1 MTTEKGSALTGC
13 CLFYYLAKRGKN
25 LYNRRMTK
33 LATNIQKL
41 INLLQDGN
49 SWCRE
54 SAAQKLSGEKCEYD
68 DQDAAKWCLLGGSM
82 KLFGLASVEYFEVY
96 NFLRHQVGQSTISH
110 FNDTSKHKD
119 VMKFLQNC
127 LVAAKNPAQ
136 AKAA

>member
-1 MTTEKGSALTGC
+1 MITEKGSALTGC
-13 CLFYYLAKRGKN
+13 CLFYYLAKRAKN

-33 LATNIQKL
+33 LVKNIEKL
-41 INLLQDGN
+41 IALLQDGN

-54 SAAQKLSGEKCEYD
+54 GAAQKLSGEKCEYD
-68 DQDAAKWCLLGGSM
+68 DKDAAKWCLLGGSM

-96 NFLRHQVGQSTISH
+96 NFLRGQVGQVTVSH

-119 VMKFLQNC
+119 IMKFLQNC
-127 LVAAKNPAQ
+127 LVAAKNPTQ

>member
-1 MTTEKGSALTGC
+1 
-13 CLFYYLAKRGKN
+13 
-25 LYNRRMTK
+25 MTK

-41 INLLQDGN
+41 INLLKDNN

-54 SAAQKLSGEKCEYD
+54 GAAQKLSGEKCEYD
-68 DQDAAKWCLLGGSM
+68 DKDAAKWCLLGGSM

-96 NFLRHQVGQSTISH
+96 NVLRSQSRDMTISH

-119 VMKFLQNC
+119 IVKFLENI
-127 LVAAKNPAQ
+127 LPLAKNPAK